1 MANQILK
8 KFIAPDAVDGSK
20 IKLLNNQALR
30 ARDAAGSS
38 DLEILKINVS
48 DQVEILQDLSM
59 SSNRIV
65 GVLDPESAQDAAT
78 KAYVDNAVAGLS
90 WKQAVHAAST
100 ADVDIASAPAAIDG
114 YSMSNGDRVLL
125 KDQTVESENG
135 VYVFNGAASALTR
148 SSDVNSWA
156 ELVGAVVYVM
166 NGDDNA
172 GSKWVST
179 NVDGGALGTDN
190 VSFTMFSAASA
201 LDGAGTTGY
210 VSYWSNS
217 HTLTSEQFLAQSRG
231 GFGQDA
237 SALGDGLIKKASGSY
252 VSAALVNADVD
263 SAAAIAFSKMA
274 SLSAD
279 KALVSDGS
287 GVVSASAVT
296 GTELGYLSG
305 VTSGVQAQLNN
316 KASTTLNNLGTTSIN
331 AHLLVSGGGQWDLGA
346 SGVGFKNLYLGGA
359 SGGTAFIKAANA
371 GSNNLKL
378 QGVGLGVAGIIHSD
392 ATGVVTSSAIVNAD
406 VSATAAIAYS
416 KLALS
421 NSIMNA
427 DINSAAAIA
436 YSKLA
441 LSDSIMN
448 ADVNSAAAI
457 SYSKLALSDSIMDAD
472 INSAAAISYSKLDLA
487 DSIMDADINSAAAI
501 AYSKL
506 ALSDSIMDAD
516 VNSAAAIAYSKL
528 ALAGSIKL
536 DSDVDTSTV
545 LPVAQGG
552 TGLNSFGSANQI
564 LRVNSAGTA
573 LEYVTDEGTTMNKES
588 FELDAMDISNQYVD
602 LDFEVNPNSIMAFAG
617 RLALHKDE
625 DYSVSVVSGK
635 TRITFANSIASAGD
649 EALVAGDK
657 LFFTYNYTA

>member
-441 LSDSIMN
+441 LSNSIMNADINSAAAIAYSKLALSDSIMN

-457 SYSKLALSDSIMDAD
+457 S
-472 INSAAAISYSKLDLA
+472 
-487 DSIMDADINSAAAI
+487 
-501 AYSKL
+501 YSKL

>member
-441 LSDSIMN
+441 L
-448 ADVNSAAAI
+448 
-457 SYSKLALSDSIMDAD
+457 
-472 INSAAAISYSKLDLA
+472 
-487 DSIMDADINSAAAI
+487 
-501 AYSKL
+501 
-506 ALSDSIMDAD
+506 
-516 VNSAAAIAYSKL
+516 
-528 ALAGSIKL
+528 AGSIKL